1 MKIDGRSVAGRDGL
15 STLQLGY
22 ARAYVANGGKGRLA
36 AIEAGY
42 AAASADTIST
52 RNLRHGLIIAEIK
65 RLAIVDVGSR
75 LPDIIGRLFDI
86 LDSPTASEDTKARIL
101 LQLMDRGG
109 MPKQAAGPSVQVNVQ
124 VNGSG
129 SSALIQEIW
138 ASKAARELAIAAP
151 LSAIDG
157 SMPDELIDDG
167 AEIIEATATLSVDA
181 PGDEAGG

>member
-1 MKIDGRSVAGRDGL
+1 MQMAF
-15 STLQLGY
+15 
-22 ARAYVANGGKGRLA
+22 ARAYVLNGGKGTLA
-36 AIEAGY
+36 ALEAGY
-42 AAASADTIST
+42 SEGAAPTSSV
-52 RNLRHGLIIAEIK
+52 RNLRHPHIIAEIK
-65 RLAIVDVGSR
+65 RLAVFEVGSR
-75 LPDIIGRLFDI
+75 LPDIISRLFDI

-157 SMPDELIDDG
+157 SMTDELSDDG
-167 AEIIEATATLSVDA
+167 AETIEATATLSIDA